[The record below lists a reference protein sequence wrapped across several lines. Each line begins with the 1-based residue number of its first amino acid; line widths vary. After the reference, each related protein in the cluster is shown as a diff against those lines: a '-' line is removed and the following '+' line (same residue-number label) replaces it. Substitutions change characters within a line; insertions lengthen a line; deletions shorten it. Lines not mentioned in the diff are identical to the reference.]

1 MINTEIINF
10 LSEVDTNVFLFFNG
24 IHSPFWDYFMSAFT
38 GKIIWV
44 PMYATILYI
53 LLINFHWKVVLCYVA
68 AIALTITFADQ
79 MFSSIIR
86 PVVARLRPANPEN
99 PISEFVHIVNG
110 YRGGRYGFPSCHAAN
125 TFGLAFFLFYL
136 FRNRA
141 LNWFIMVWALLTC
154 YSRSYLG
161 VHYPGDLLAGAFIGF
176 VGASLC
182 YRLFCGVCKYRRREN
197 YTHIYLP
204 IWVGGITTINIFLY
218 SLLSS

>member
-1 MINTEIINF
+1 MILADVLSGLVEMDTDLLLAINGWRA
-10 LSEVDTNVFLFFNG
+10 EWADLF
-24 IHSPFWDYFMSAFT
+24 
-38 GKIIWV
+38 
-44 PMYATILYI
+44 MYAFSGKWIWIPLYASILYVI
-53 LLINFHWKVVLCYVA
+53 ARNLHWKVAIGCAV
-68 AIALTITFADQ
+68 AIALTIIFADQ
-79 MFSSIIR
+79 IGATLIR
-86 PVVARLRPANPEN
+86 PWVCRLRPANPEN

-141 LNWFIMVWALLTC
+141 FNWFIMVWALLTC